1 MKKIPPYIKIPA
13 FTFIIIYLL
22 VSFIKGNI
30 NCISWSI
37 DLRFVMV
44 LVWGFFSTLI
54 AGIYYD
60 K

>member
-1 MKKIPPYIKIPA
+1 MKKIPPYIKIPV
-13 FTFIIIYLL
+13 FTFVIIYLL

-30 NCISWSI
+30 NCMSWSI

>member
-13 FTFIIIYLL
+13 FTFVIIYLL

-30 NCISWSI
+30 NCMSWSI